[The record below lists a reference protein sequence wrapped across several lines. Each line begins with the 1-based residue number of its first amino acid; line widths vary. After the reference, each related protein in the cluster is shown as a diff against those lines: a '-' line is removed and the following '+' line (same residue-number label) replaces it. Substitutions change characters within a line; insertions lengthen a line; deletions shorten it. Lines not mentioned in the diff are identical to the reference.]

1 MNAYIRILTPSG
13 LQPVDY
19 SATSLA
25 EAAHD
30 EPDGIYTI
38 TNTYDTFKILKLDAH
53 LDRMEDSAKRENI
66 SLRLDRPRLRNAL
79 RQMIADYNQGDVRF
93 RVTVPRQQP
102 DHFILTLEP
111 FRPPTQEQITQ
122 GVRLVTAPGLARH
135 NPAAKTT
142 DWMHN
147 RDQFNLP
154 AGIYTG
160 LLLDDQN
167 NILEGFSSNFYAVL
181 EGELRTAGDGVLP
194 GISQQIVFAVA
205 PEIIPIRKIP
215 VNISDLPRIDEA
227 FITSSSRG
235 VIPVV
240 EIDGVTVGNGKPGEK
255 SNAIRAA
262 YLAWMGEH
270 LEEL

>member
-79 RQMIADYNQGDVRF
+79 RQMI
-93 RVTVPRQQP
+93 
-102 DHFILTLEP
+102 EP